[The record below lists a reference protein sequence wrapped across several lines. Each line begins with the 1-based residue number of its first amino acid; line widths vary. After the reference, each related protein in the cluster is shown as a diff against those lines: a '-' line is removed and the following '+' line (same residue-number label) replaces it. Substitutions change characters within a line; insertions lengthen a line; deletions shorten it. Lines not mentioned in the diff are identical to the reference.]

1 MWASVSWRCHSPTRG
16 RGRKDVGIR
25 AAWVHSEDHKTRII
39 RKITGDK
46 NSASLHTSTSLFQI
60 PLCLAPKEAGVN
72 QGPSYE
78 KSSVVRVTLG
88 PQLSAPLP

>member
-25 AAWVHSEDHKTRII
+25 AALNHKTRII

-72 QGPSYE
+72 QGPSYG